1 MSQTIVITGASAGLG
16 LAIVKH
22 LLTLP
27 EQHTLI
33 CCCNT
38 NSEPLKTLASS
49 NIHIIKGDVS
59 DKTFLT
65 TLFPQ
70 SLHHF
75 NITHIDALV
84 LNHGTLGTCSRIAD
98 MQPEEWE
105 GVFRVNVTSYVGL
118 VQQCLPFLRES
129 HGRIIMTSSGAAES
143 AYSSWGAY
151 GASKAAVN
159 HLVKTL
165 GKEEKDVVTVAVRP
179 GMLQGRMQEDI
190 RGKLGGNMDEDD
202 RQKFVGA
209 FGQGKLLRPE
219 QPGNVMARLALRAG
233 KALSGK
239 FVQWNG
245 DELKDFQD

>member
-1 MSQTIVITGASAGLG
+1 
-16 LAIVKH
+16 
-22 LLTLP
+22 
-27 EQHTLI
+27 
-33 CCCNT
+33 
-38 NSEPLKTLASS
+38 
-49 NIHIIKGDVS
+49 
-59 DKTFLT
+59 
-65 TLFPQ
+65 
-70 SLHHF
+70 
-75 NITHIDALV
+75 
-84 LNHGTLGTCSRIAD
+84 
-98 MQPEEWE
+98 
-105 GVFRVNVTSYVGL
+105 
-118 VQQCLPFLRES
+118 
-129 HGRIIMTSSGAAES
+129 MTSSGAAES

-151 GASKAAVN
+151 GASKAALN

-209 FGQGKLLRPE
+209 FEQGKLSRPE

-233 KALSGK
+233 KELSGK